1 MSSLLSARDLDKSY
15 SEGGREIVVLR
26 QLSLEVRAAERLAIV
41 GESGVGKSTLLHILG
56 TLDRPTRGRIIYAG
70 EDLPLNDEA
79 ALSLFRNREI
89 GFVFQ
94 FHYLLPDFSAL
105 ENVMLPALI
114 QGMSPAQARE
124 QAEDLLESV
133 GLKERMSHRP
143 GKLSGGE
150 QQRVSVARSVILNP
164 KLILADEPTGSLDFR
179 IGQEVHELLFQLNEQ
194 RGVALIIATHNR
206 DFAEKIGRQLELRDG
221 QLFPV
226 THCPCFSF
234 TRSGEFVRKST
245 SIIPPKR
252 PCSGQNETATHYC
265 SNYPVSALLFFYPFT
280 YIVFSLLGAGKG

>member
-1 MSSLLSARDLDKSY
+1 MSSLLSARDIDKSY
-15 SEGGREIVVLR
+15 SEGGKEIVVLR
-26 QLSLEVRAAERLAIV
+26 QLSLELETAERLAIV

-56 TLDRPTRGRIIYAG
+56 TLDRPTRGRIVYSG
-70 EDLPLNDEA
+70 KELPLNDEA
-79 ALSLFRNREI
+79 ALSAFRNREI

-114 QGMSPAQARE
+114 QGLSSAQARE

-150 QQRVSVARSVILNP
+150 QQRVSVARSVILQP

-179 IGQEVHELLFQLNEQ
+179 IGQEVHDLLFQLNEE

-206 DFAEKIGRQLELRDG
+206 DFAQKIGRQLELREG
-221 QLFPV
+221 RLFPV
-226 THCPCFSF
+226 TLCP
-234 TRSGEFVRKST
+234 V
-245 SIIPPKR
+245 I
-252 PCSGQNETATHYC
+252 
-265 SNYPVSALLFFYPFT
+265 
-280 YIVFSLLGAGKG
+280 